1 MVHGLTLPSLI
12 RLLGLPGRDPHA
24 ETLAEAQAQNTASL
38 AAERRLA
45 ELLADERN
53 ALPSPLADRLR
64 TVLEQR
70 RNAVWERLGAVNEV
84 TGESADDTYRRLARE
99 MIEAERAV
107 FVDLRDA
114 RRIDEEMLRSLLRR
128 LDLEEAALYREGPR
142 RTEPEPWPLRGRLP
156 CPCPCPYSC
165 PCPDRR

>member
-1 MVHGLTLPSLI
+1 
-12 RLLGLPGRDPHA
+12 
-24 ETLAEAQAQNTASL
+24 
-38 AAERRLA
+38 
-45 ELLADERN
+45 
-53 ALPSPLADRLR
+53 SPLADRLR

-128 LDLEEAALYREGPR
+128 LDLEEAALYREGA
-142 RTEPEPWPLRGRLP
+142 TEEGA
-156 CPCPCPYSC
+156 
-165 PCPDRR
+165 